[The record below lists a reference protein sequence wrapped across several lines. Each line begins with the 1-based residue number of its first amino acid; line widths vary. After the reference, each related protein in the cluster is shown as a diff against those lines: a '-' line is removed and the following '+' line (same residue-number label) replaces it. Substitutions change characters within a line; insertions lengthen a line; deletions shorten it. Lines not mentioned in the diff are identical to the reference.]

1 MSNAD
6 LSVVLI
12 ANSYFPADE
21 EGGPPFSNKELAS
34 SLVRAGV
41 QVRVVTTNRNG
52 SRRLDV
58 PTNQWV
64 SVDNLPVYYAATAR
78 GSWLRSRA
86 FSSAASRAIRSADV
100 CVLSATFW
108 SYTGLAAWLACRRY
122 KVPYVTYARGFLSPW
137 ALEQKSLKKAFYWR
151 LIARRIVN
159 GSRALVALADQEARD
174 YARLRLTPPV
184 TVIPNGANVEAVE
197 SAGDVAA
204 AAIPE
209 TFKSAPGDYFLFLGR
224 IHAKKGIDL
233 LLPAFE
239 RCANNGCGAS
249 LVIAGPV
256 DRSYQ
261 QEFARLLAACGA
273 RNRVDVVGTV
283 AGPAKSRLI
292 RCARAFILS
301 SYSEGLPV
309 AVLEAMSL
317 GIPVII
323 TAECNLPEVAVE
335 RAGVIVEL
343 NPNSLADAMARVWND
358 TRLHSELS
366 VNARRL
372 ARESF
377 SWDSVGL
384 RVAQLCRSV
393 ANGERIHVA

>member
-6 LSVVLI
+6 LSVILI

-21 EGGPPFSNKELAS
+21 EGGPPFSNRELAN

-41 QVRVVTTNRNG
+41 RMVVVTTDRNG

-86 FSSAASRAIRSADV
+86 FSSAASQAIRSSDV

-122 KVPYVTYARGFLSPW
+122 KVPYITYARGFLSPW
-137 ALEQKSLKKAFYWR
+137 ALKQKSVKKAFYWR

-159 GSRALVALADQEARD
+159 GSRALVALADQEAKD
-174 YARLRLTPPV
+174 YLRLRLTPPV
-184 TVIPNGANVEAVE
+184 TVIPNGANVDAEE
-197 SAGDVAA
+197 SADDPAV
-204 AAIPE
+204 AAIPQ
-209 TFKSAPGDYFLFLGR
+209 TIASLPADYFLFLGR

-239 RCANNGCGAS
+239 RCVNNGYGAR

-256 DRSYQ
+256 DSSYQ
-261 QEFARLLAACGA
+261 QEFTRLLADCGV

-283 AGPAKSRLI
+283 SGSAKSRLI
-292 RCARAFILS
+292 RGARAFILS

-323 TAECNLPEVAVE
+323 TAECNMPEVAIE
-335 RAGVIVEL
+335 RAGFIVEL
-343 NPNSLADAMARVWND
+343 NASSLADAMARVWND
-358 TRLHSELS
+358 ARLRSELS

-384 RVAQLCRSV
+384 RVAQLCRNV
-393 ANGERIHVA
+393 ANEERIHVA